1 METENLI
8 RANTGLIE
16 KDLRILLIEDEF
28 LTGKRIKE
36 MLHQLGYQN
45 VQHKLDFVSALSHI
59 KQYEVDI
66 AFLDI
71 DLQGE
76 PLGIELGM
84 KMDEVE
90 IPFIFLT
97 SYTNDSLIRK
107 VKKCKPSGFI
117 VKPADIQELK
127 AAIEIAIY
135 RTAYSNLSRTEK
147 ERQFL
152 LEINSAINFVKDSY
166 IFFTKVANSLKP
178 LFDLDRAPH
187 IAILNKEN
195 TYLHL
200 KLDLE
205 SPEIDDEFMK
215 GLSKF
220 NPIPL
225 TKELR
230 EIMERDEPT
239 ILDVEELKMAFI
251 NKDAHNLLDK
261 SGIKCCL
268 IVPLKVDNKPIGYFN
283 IMSGRADVFG
293 SAHFKLFKAAANQI
307 AIVVQSQQYFEELN
321 ELKEKVEKENEFLVE
336 EINLSSK
343 SEEFIGNSP
352 GINFIKDQINQV
364 SRTDTSV
371 LIIGET
377 GTGKE
382 LVARAIHNS
391 SLYTDKPL
399 IKVNCAALPAQ
410 LIESELFGHE
420 KGSFT
425 GAITQRIGKF
435 EMANNGIIFLD
446 EIGELPLELQPKLL
460 RVIQEKEI
468 ERIGGSKPI
477 KLNVKI
483 LAATNRNLNVE
494 VEKGNFRPDLYYR
507 LNVFPIY
514 IPPLRERKE
523 DVEDLALFLL
533 EKASRKI
540 GKPVLSLSKASVM
553 TMKEYN
559 WPGNIRELQHV
570 IEREVIVTN
579 QNILDITPDKLSVD
593 NKIDSRPSVDQNQN
607 LHRTLKEVEK
617 EAVIATLNF
626 TNGKVRG
633 KNGAAELLDIN
644 PSTLESRI
652 RKLGI
657 NKNNFFH

>member
-336 EINLSSK
+336 
-343 SEEFIGNSP
+343 
-352 GINFIKDQINQV
+352 
-364 SRTDTSV
+364 
-371 LIIGET
+371 
-377 GTGKE
+377 
-382 LVARAIHNS
+382 
-391 SLYTDKPL
+391 
-399 IKVNCAALPAQ
+399 
-410 LIESELFGHE
+410 
-420 KGSFT
+420 
-425 GAITQRIGKF
+425 
-435 EMANNGIIFLD
+435 
-446 EIGELPLELQPKLL
+446 
-460 RVIQEKEI
+460 
-468 ERIGGSKPI
+468 
-477 KLNVKI
+477 
-483 LAATNRNLNVE
+483 
-494 VEKGNFRPDLYYR
+494 
-507 LNVFPIY
+507 
-514 IPPLRERKE
+514 
-523 DVEDLALFLL
+523 
-533 EKASRKI
+533 
-540 GKPVLSLSKASVM
+540 
-553 TMKEYN
+553 
-559 WPGNIRELQHV
+559 
-570 IEREVIVTN
+570 
-579 QNILDITPDKLSVD
+579 
-593 NKIDSRPSVDQNQN
+593 
-607 LHRTLKEVEK
+607 
-617 EAVIATLNF
+617 
-626 TNGKVRG
+626 
-633 KNGAAELLDIN
+633 
-644 PSTLESRI
+644 
-652 RKLGI
+652 
-657 NKNNFFH
+657 